1 MDENYSVG
9 SKHIIR
15 ETKDDLASEAIYTAI
30 HHGIYPMK
38 TVAIV
43 QARMGSTRLPG
54 KVMLSLGCTPIIQ
67 HVTRRVSSCELVD
80 EVVVATTDKR
90 RDDIVDG
97 YAQREGA
104 DVFRGD
110 ESDVLGRVFQ
120 AAESHGAKLVVRV
133 TADNPLTPPSA
144 IDTTIEKVQNSDY
157 DYISNKIDRSFPAG
171 LDTEVCTF
179 ESLETVE
186 ANADTQR
193 DREHVTTYYRR
204 SKAFDTASIISSEV
218 YSEPRLQ
225 NRTELRLTLDTPA
238 DFELFTRLYENVPYD
253 GILDIG
259 DAIQYIDEQ
268 DLAALNVE

>member
-1 MDENYSVG
+1 
-9 SKHIIR
+9 
-15 ETKDDLASEAIYTAI
+15 
-30 HHGIYPMK
+30 MK
-38 TVAIV
+38 TVAII
-43 QARMGSTRLPG
+43 QARMDSTRLPG
-54 KVMLSLGCTPIIQ
+54 KVMLSLNCTPIIQ

-90 RDDIVDG
+90 RDDIVDD

-110 ESDVLGRVFQ
+110 ESDVLRRVFR
-120 AAESHGAKLVVRV
+120 AAESHGAKLVVRI

-144 IDTTIEKVQNSDY
+144 IDTTIEKVQNSGH
-157 DYISNKIDRSFPAG
+157 DYISNKINRSFPAG
-171 LDTEVCTF
+171 FDTEVCTF
-179 ESLETVE
+179 ESLEMVD

-204 SKAFDTASIISSEV
+204 SEAFDTANISSAEV

-259 DAIQYIDEQ
+259 DAIRYIDKQ
-268 DLAALNVE
+268 DLATLNVK